1 MFQALAD
8 KILTGIVS
16 FGMMVLTTTEG
27 NNANFAEITSTFY
40 GNRIVF
46 QTELEEAFVNDFE
59 EIFRCG
65 KEIKIFFNI
74 KIKAGKET
82 IHTNEFRHIVTF
94 DPLDQNFNVNLEE
107 NELETTTNSYEELIE
122 TISQIEY
129 EFEFTN
135 ELNYEQLDVTISS
148 FLESIYLD
156 ALGKDYDMMMLWKF
170 KKPKVNKRIDLGFD
184 ES

>member
-27 NNANFAEITSTFY
+27 NNASFAEMTSTFY

-46 QTELEEAFVNDFE
+46 QTELVGAFANDFE

-65 KEIKIFFNI
+65 KEIEIFFHI
-74 KIKAGKET
+74 KIKAGNQT
-82 IHTNEFRHIVTF
+82 IHTNVFKHIVIF
-94 DPLDQNFNVNLEE
+94 DPLEQNFIINLEE
-107 NELETTTNSYEELIE
+107 TNLEITTNSYEELIE
-122 TISQIEY
+122 TISQVEY
-129 EFEFTN
+129 EFAKD
-135 ELNYEQLDVTISS
+135 LNYEQINVTLVSY
-148 FLESIYLD
+148 LEKIYLD
-156 ALGKDYDMMMLWKF
+156 TLGKDYDMMMLWKF

>member
-27 NNANFAEITSTFY
+27 NNASFAEITSTLY
-40 GNRIVF
+40 GNRIVVK
-46 QTELEEAFVNDFE
+46 TELVDAFANDFE

-65 KEIKIFFNI
+65 KEIEIFFNI
-74 KIKAGKET
+74 KIKAGNQT
-82 IHTNEFRHIVTF
+82 IHTNVFKHIVVF
-94 DPLDQNFNVNLEE
+94 DPLEQNFTVNLEE
-107 NELETTTNSYEELIE
+107 KNIEISTNSYEELIE
-122 TISQIEY
+122 IISQVEY
-129 EFEFTN
+129 EFAD
-135 ELNYEQLDVTISS
+135 ELNYEQLDVTLVSY
-148 FLESIYLD
+148 LEEIYLD
-156 ALGKDYDMMMLWKF
+156 TLGKDYDMMMLWKF